1 MLLLQVPGFQS
12 LTELL
17 ESLTELLGRLLFPDA
32 VLLNDRN
39 ATYSSASSYIVTLD
53 RGPFN
58 GRLAQNN
65 KSQAELLD
73 REQEVQLIVEMLLER
88 SNDLKGKSA
97 SDKSLSPALLVAQAP
112 GAGKSHFLAVLGEKI
127 PMLYDLDGK
136 NQTPIVSAFTY
147 NSEMDFAI
155 SDNLNADLALR
166 VLYGATRHMSGTK
179 CDWSDFLEKCKPCL
193 NDIDLGMRLAVKILR
208 TWYGDRPVVI
218 LADEVGKSKD
228 EALVRQ
234 ELCRTMNV
242 WGGQVF
248 VVMSALTN
256 YAAAMEMFR
265 GSNRRVHIITLTVL
279 GTDAYDLFSTKLSE
293 LQQNQAKGIKRNIL
307 EYRISLCW
315 GATGGYARA
324 IETMVECISRL
335 KKGLEDGVVSRATA
349 RLGSVSSLPPEFSNE
364 ELETLLKMWERQ
376 DCPFEGWVDIVK
388 DMPQAT
394 YQGSVLI
401 DSVMKEGM
409 QVYLPTV
416 APWHAA
422 TFFTSVWQTHN
433 NMPPRCAKLMDV
445 AGIAYK
451 KKVDAI
457 ESSNLQ
463 TMKQDSSYFTEVVAA
478 IAAMFAIV
486 KKYKKLP
493 PVLTQSDSARSICDI
508 GFDDSLSQDE
518 ELATK
523 GRDDADE
530 KLVSFWGR
538 AVELSKQEG
547 NEQPFLVIMAPPRC
561 KAVDFLIYCQDQ
573 RGFVA
578 VQVKSNFVTETKAQK
593 KQKAALLQ
601 AAKDIR
607 SASDCLRLVACLSVV
622 GSNYADTE
630 DLEADTL
637 YCLQQEDLVA
647 LLPPFLRQLSGLA
660 AGVQSVEGEDA
671 WAEKDGKRIQSISNI
686 MFAMCNA
693 AALCLA

>member
-1 MLLLQVPGFQS
+1 MLQVPGFQS
-12 LTELL
+12 F
-17 ESLTELLGRLLFPDA
+17 TELLGRLLFPDA
-32 VLLNDRN
+32 VSLNDRN
-39 ATYSSASSYIVTLD
+39 ATYSSASSYIVNLD

-58 GRLAQNN
+58 GRLALQDE

-88 SNDLKGKSA
+88 SNDLKGKSY
-97 SDKSLSPALLVAQAP
+97 SDKSLSPALLVAQGP
-112 GAGKSHFLAVLGEKI
+112 GAGKSHFLAVLGEEI

-147 NSEMDFAI
+147 NSGMDFAI
-155 SDNLNADLALR
+155 SDNLKADLALR
-166 VLYGATRHMSGTK
+166 VLYGAARHMSRTT

-234 ELCRTMNV
+234 ELCRTMDT

-256 YAAAMEMFR
+256 YAAAVEMFR
-265 GSNRRVHIITLTVL
+265 GQRRNVHIITLTVL

-307 EYRISLCW
+307 EYKISLAW

-324 IETMVECISRL
+324 IETMVEYISRL
-335 KKGLEDGVVSRATA
+335 KKGLEDGVVSSATA
-349 RLGSVSSLPPEFSNE
+349 HLGKRGQPLPPRFCKE
-364 ELETLLKMWERQ
+364 ELQTLLEIWERQ
-376 DCPFEGWVDIVK
+376 DCPFQVLVDIVK
-388 DMPQAT
+388 DMPEAT

-401 DSVMKEGM
+401 DSVTKEGE

-422 TFFTSVWQTHN
+422 SFFTSAWQTHN

-457 ESSNLQ
+457 ESSNVQ

-518 ELATK
+518 KLATK
-523 GRDDADE
+523 GREDADE

-538 AVELSKQEG
+538 AVELSKQKG

-561 KAVDFLIYCQDQ
+561 KAADFLIYCQDQ
-573 RGFVA
+573 RSFVA

-671 WAEKDGKRIQSISNI
+671 
-686 MFAMCNA
+686 
-693 AALCLA
+693 

>member
-1 MLLLQVPGFQS
+1 MLQVPGFQS

-179 CDWSDFLEKCKPCL
+179 CSWREFLQEWKPL
-193 NDIDLGMRLAVKILR
+193 QIDINLAVRILR

-218 LADEVGKSKD
+218 LADEVGKSND

-234 ELCRTMNV
+234 QLCRTMDV

-256 YAAAMEMFR
+256 YAAAVEMFR
-265 GSNRRVHIITLTVL
+265 GQRRNVHIITLTVL

-293 LQQNQAKGIKRNIL
+293 LQQNQGEGINRGVL
-307 EYRISLCW
+307 QYRISLCW

-324 IETMVECISRL
+324 IEKIVEYIQEMAEGL
-335 KKGLEDGVVSRATA
+335 KAGIVSRATA
-349 RLGSVSSLPPEFSNE
+349 RLRSVSSLPPEFSTE
-364 ELETLLKMWERQ
+364 VLETLLKMWEQQGRPWEHG
-376 DCPFEGWVDIVK
+376 CPFQVLVDIVK
-388 DMPQAT
+388 EMPEAT
-394 YQGSVLI
+394 YNGSVLI
-401 DSVMKEGM
+401 DPTKGGLL
-409 QVYLPTV
+409 QRLYLPTV

-422 TFFTSVWQTHN
+422 DFFTSVYKTELA

-457 ESSNLQ
+457 ESTNVQ
-463 TMKQDSSYFTEVVAA
+463 TMKQASSYFTEVVAA

-493 PVLTQSDSARSICDI
+493 PVLTQSESARSICDI

-518 ELATK
+518 KLATK

-538 AVELSKQEG
+538 AVELSKQKG

-578 VQVKSNFVTETKAQK
+578 VQVKSNFVTEAKTQNE
-593 KQKAALLQ
+593 QKAALLQ

-607 SASDCLRLVACLSVV
+607 SASDRLKLVACLAVV

-647 LLPPFLRQLSGLA
+647 LIPPFLRQLSGLA
-660 AGVQSVEGEDA
+660 AKVQSVEGEDA
-671 WAEKDGKRIQSISNI
+671 
-686 MFAMCNA
+686 
-693 AALCLA
+693 

>member
-1 MLLLQVPGFQS
+1 MLQVPGFQ
-12 LTELL
+12 
-17 ESLTELLGRLLFPDA
+17 SLTELLGRLLFPDA
-32 VLLNDRN
+32 VSLNDRN
-39 ATYSSASSYIVTLD
+39 ATYSSASSYIVNLD

-166 VLYGATRHMSGTK
+166 LLYGAARHMSRTK
-179 CDWSDFLEKCKPCL
+179 CSWREFLQEWKPL
-193 NDIDLGMRLAVKILR
+193 QIDINLAVRILR

-234 ELCRTMNV
+234 ELCRTMNA

-265 GSNRRVHIITLTVL
+265 GSNRNVHIITLTVL

-324 IETMVECISRL
+324 IETVVKYIQQLAEGL
-335 KKGLEDGVVSRATA
+335 KAGIVSSATKDL
-349 RLGSVSSLPPEFSNE
+349 RSVSSLPPEFSNE
-364 ELETLLKMWERQ
+364 ELETLLKMWEQ
-376 DCPFEGWVDIVK
+376 QGCPFQVLVDIVK

-401 DSVMKEGM
+401 DSVTKGGL
-409 QVYLPTV
+409 QRLYLPTV

-422 TFFTSVWQTHN
+422 DFFTSVYKTELA

-523 GRDDADE
+523 GKDDAVE

-607 SASDCLRLVACLSVV
+607 SASDPLRLVAFLAVV
-622 GSNYADTE
+622 GSNYTETE

-671 WAEKDGKRIQSISNI
+671 
-686 MFAMCNA
+686 
-693 AALCLA
+693 